1 MKKGRGRMGMKVRE
15 GKERNYRKQ
24 RGKER
29 SWVNRRGTWEGIKN
43 GVCVPYCENALLPT
57 I

>member
-43 GVCVPYCENALLPT
+43 GVCSVL
-57 I
+57 